1 MGGTGTAITNQCKN
15 VKLAKEFLAFAKL
28 SKEGNIQIWKQL
40 GFDPIRWD
48 VWSDP
53 ALKEPNKYTE
63 YFGKD
68 IFDTLMSMKDE
79 IDSPTITEDTPKM
92 NQLVVQSVLYKVL
105 KEKSLS
111 PEQALKNAAD
121 EMRRQ

>member
-15 VKLAKEFLAFAKL
+15 VELAKEFLAFAKL
-28 SKEGNIQIWKQL
+28 SKEANIQIWKQL

-63 YFGKD
+63 YFGD
-68 IFDTLMSMKDE
+68 YIFDVLMSVKDE
-79 IDSPTITEDTPKM
+79 INSPTVTENTPKM
-92 NQLVVQSVLYKVL
+92 NELVVQTVLYKVL
-105 KEKSLS
+105 KEKSMS
-111 PEQALKNAAD
+111 PEQALKKVAD
-121 EMRRQ
+121 EMRKQ